1 MKLELN
7 FGFSFCSDMSEEV
20 GTPTQYSAEV
30 LTSSALSVIERA
42 LWDVRPNN
50 RYYLA
55 VPNSKF
61 SFKFPCSKSFKLLP
75 DINRGVQKV

>member
-1 MKLELN
+1 
-7 FGFSFCSDMSEEV
+7 MSEEV

-42 LWDVRPNN
+42 LWDVLPND